1 MTLPVHLTSF
11 VGRRAELA
19 AVSALL
25 RRRRLVTLTGV
36 GGSGK
41 TRLAAQLAAARPQRW
56 PDGVWWVELEAVT
69 DPAQVAEVAAA
80 TIGVL
85 VEPVQ
90 GSLRS
95 LTAQLRER
103 RTLVCLDNCEQVL
116 DGAAEVA
123 QALL

>member
-1 MTLPVHLTSF
+1 MADATTPPGTLPVHLTSF

-19 AVSALL
+19 AVAALL
-25 RRRRLVTLTGV
+25 GGRRLVTLTGV

-41 TRLAAQLAAARPQRW
+41 TRLAARLAADQADRW

-80 TIGVL
+80 TIGAL

-90 GSLRS
+90 GPLRS
-95 LTAQLRER
+95 L
-103 RTLVCLDNCEQVL
+103 
-116 DGAAEVA
+116 
-123 QALL
+123 

>member
-1 MTLPVHLTSF
+1 MSDATAPPRAATEASVFLDPGGRAAGPVRHTLPAHLTSF

-25 RRRRLVTLTGV
+25 RGRRLVALTGV

-41 TRLAAQLAAARPQRW
+41 TRLAAQLAADQAERW

-69 DPAQVAEVAAA
+69 DSTQVAEVAAA

-90 GSLRS
+90 ARCGR
-95 LTAQLRER
+95 
-103 RTLVCLDNCEQVL
+103 
-116 DGAAEVA
+116 
-123 QALL
+123 